1 MVLPIQIITDFYRP
15 SWPCK
20 KKSESLCSR
29 ERRRRVS
36 RAWSFLPSP
45 RPLPDP
51 RSLTRRSLARSLSLL
66 LKVGLGGRGRAA
78 AVLLRLPP
86 SLPPLPSTTN
96 ANRLGRRSGRKR
108 LGETGTSNFRGKGS
122 SVKQLRICLKE
133 TIDAPYSWSYSGKD
147 FKRRGFALES
157 SLYGTA
163 EEKGK
168 GGKRVLAA
176 VAL

>member
-1 MVLPIQIITDFYRP
+1 MNRPSSWPRGRAKKEERITLYSRAREESEPRLVLPSFP
-15 SWPCK
+15 SSVPAH
-20 KKSESLCSR
+20 SL
-29 ERRRRVS
+29 
-36 RAWSFLPSP
+36 A
-45 RPLPDP
+45 
-51 RSLTRRSLARSLSLL
+51 ARSLPLPFVESWA
-66 LKVGLGGRGRAA
+66 GRTGTGAGGSGVA
-78 AVLLRLPP
+78 P
-86 SLPPLPSTTN
+86 SPSTTN

-122 SVKQLRICLKE
+122 SVKQLRFCLKE

-163 EEKGK
+163 EERGK